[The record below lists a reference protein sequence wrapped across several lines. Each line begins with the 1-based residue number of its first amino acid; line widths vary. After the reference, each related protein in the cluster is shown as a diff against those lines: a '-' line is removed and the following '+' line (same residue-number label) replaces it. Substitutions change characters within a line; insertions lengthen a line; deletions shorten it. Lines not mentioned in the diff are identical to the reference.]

1 MNVASSVVESSLYN
15 MHINQASTP
24 QNPNPQHADAHP
36 GGGRGV
42 PARERLLPGRTTG
55 QGGGALSQGRRAL
68 SQVRICF
75 DVCVL
80 DRDGLVVHIWP
91 AIHAYIYLHLYPKQS
106 SVKNPAT
113 CTPGRTSG
121 RCCGS
126 WASWRSPW
134 RRTRGWVCVYM
145 HVCMPVVNRP
155 QYLTRHR
162 HRRLY
167 HHEDRRWPSCPRPAT
182 TTTWPSP
189 TKCVDKCTQMC
200 NLIGP
205 HAPTNQTPTNIYTTN
220 NSPWATPPRPSRA
233 TGPAWPPTRAAS
245 PTRTSTWAW
254 RCRRQVGCETKQVCL
269 WTRQQRAPTDAFTF
283 HILHTPPPKTK
294 NMNTHTMT

>member
-1 MNVASSVVESSLYN
+1 M
-15 MHINQASTP
+15 
-24 QNPNPQHADAHP
+24 
-36 GGGRGV
+36 
-42 PARERLLPGRTTG
+42 
-55 QGGGALSQGRRAL
+55 
-68 SQVRICF
+68 
-75 DVCVL
+75 
-80 DRDGLVVHIWP
+80 
-91 AIHAYIYLHLYPKQS
+91 
-106 SVKNPAT
+106 
-113 CTPGRTSG
+113 G

-205 HAPTNQTPTNIYTTN
+205 HAPTNQIPTNIHTTN

-283 HILHTPPPKTK
+283 HISTYPPPPKK
-294 NMNTHTMT
+294 QKHEHTHHDITGELEAASEHYLRAYELDPSNAGAFDATIACLSVWISIQSDSQPSLHPHPPKRIQQINHAQQAPWATTAMSCRPSGPTPSMTPRPATSGSPTPTRSTTARGSTWAGCTMSRGK